1 MIEFNLR
8 EPKLIAK
15 EVVIKEDVPKLKE
28 VI

>member
-15 EVVIKEDVPKLKE
+15 EIVIKEDVPKLKR